1 MALKPRQANPKD
13 ILKPF
18 PVEMPSGRPGKP
30 PSSRG
35 LGTGP
40 GDGACSLLHCR
51 LSPSRSPVPRAR
63 AEPHVLPGLS
73 LPPATPHLLP
83 GTIFSLGPCLDW
95 LGQGVTGVRLWDL
108 VECSCQI
115 QHSRDLAADPQ
126 AALLLAPCLA
136 ALGDLVVLG

>member
-1 MALKPRQANPKD
+1 MALKPRQAHPKD
-13 ILKPF
+13 ILQPF
-18 PVEMPSGRPGKP
+18 PVDMPSGRPGKP

-40 GDGACSLLHCR
+40 GDGACSLLHRR

-83 GTIFSLGPCLDW
+83 GTIFSLGTCLDW
-95 LGQGVTGVRLWDL
+95 WGQGVTGVRLWDL